1 MQHIERRC
9 TAVCVFA
16 HDAVV
21 VVGNAALGDAGQEHG
36 CQKPERRAAG
46 QQHDKADSEQIIQNE
61 ISPLESPFYG
71 ENAGQQADAEI
82 ADRLGGDQC
91 SAELV
96 VESVGGAEI
105 GEDGAKHDRAETV
118 REINE
123 EQLSD
128 NKTLVAADR

>member
-1 MQHIERRC
+1 MCIRDR
-9 TAVCVFA
+9 
-16 HDAVV
+16 
-21 VVGNAALGDAGQEHG
+21 
-36 CQKPERRAAG
+36 
-46 QQHDKADSEQIIQNE
+46 IIQNE

-71 ENAGQQADAEI
+71 ENAGQKADAEI

-96 VESVGGAEI
+96 VEPVGGAKI
-105 GEDGAKHDRAETV
+105 GKDGAEHDRAETV
-118 REINE
+118 CEINE